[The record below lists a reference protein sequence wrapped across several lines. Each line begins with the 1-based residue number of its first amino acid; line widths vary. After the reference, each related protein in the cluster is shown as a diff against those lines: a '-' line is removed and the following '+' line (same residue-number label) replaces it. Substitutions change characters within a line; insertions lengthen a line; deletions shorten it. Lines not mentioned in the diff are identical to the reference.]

1 MRNKA
6 SLIPFLILG
15 LVTILGCGRFF
26 QQANNSS
33 NSNIETKPTTEQ
45 ASGPFTLAGKEWRSV
60 DLDQTDI
67 TVELPGEPK
76 DMSPKPHQ
84 LPPNFSE
91 VFTAMRLYSY
101 DSGDFQS
108 SYTQFAPTGK
118 RQFQI
123 KELGDTNMGSI
134 RKQAPDL
141 EYTLDVKSPT
151 NAKYTGTFTRNGK
164 EYELKGCVIYQK
176 VKPLRV
182 WAVITVYPK
191 SNADGVTASQRII
204 ESAVFK
210 GSSEE
215 CE

>member
-1 MRNKA
+1 MKP
-6 SLIPFLILG
+6 LIPFLILG
-15 LVTILGCGRFF
+15 LVTVLGCGRFF
-26 QQANNSS
+26 QGANNNITNSS
-33 NSNIETKPTTEQ
+33 VETKPTTEPT
-45 ASGPFTLAGKEWRSV
+45 SGPFTLAGKEWRSF
-60 DLDQTDI
+60 DLDETDI
-67 TVELPGEPK
+67 TVELPGEAK
-76 DMSPKPHQ
+76 DISPKPHQ
-84 LPPNFSE
+84 LPPNFSD

-141 EYTLDVKSPT
+141 KYTLDVKSPT
-151 NAKYTGTFTRNGK
+151 NAKYAGTFSRNGK
-164 EYELKGCVIYQK
+164 EYELKGCVINQK

-191 SNADGVTASQRII
+191 GNADGETASRRII
-204 ESAVFK
+204 ESAVFE